1 MTSTTHGAEMCGMG
15 AFVET
20 IKVYQQQNVIEHLW
34 NYGGKLINGMNAIAR
49 ELGVAENFN
58 VYGVPCSPNYLT
70 KDKNGEVSMGLRTLF
85 SQEMI
90 KNGVLMPWIAISLAH
105 GEAELEK
112 TLEATR

>member
-1 MTSTTHGAEMCGMG
+1 MANGFSVAAVAGKREYMNVGGIKESGAERVFLTSTTHGAEMCGMG

-58 VYGVPCSPNYLT
+58 VYGVPCSPN
-70 KDKNGEVSMGLRTLF
+70 D
-85 SQEMI
+85 
-90 KNGVLMPWIAISLAH
+90 
-105 GEAELEK
+105 
-112 TLEATR
+112 